1 MSDTTTSHDTHSH
14 DHPDYAHPMPV
25 PGLLA
30 VFGALIF
37 LTIVTVI
44 AADFQFGALDI
55 WISMAIATVKAGLV
69 IFFFMHLI
77 HDKAFNGMVF
87 FFSLFFVALFL
98 GFALMDSGAYQDQI
112 KENSYEQIQQENALK

>member
-1 MSDTTTSHDTHSH
+1 MSDTHNSHSE
-14 DHPDYAHPMPV
+14 DHPDFAHPMPV
-25 PGLLA
+25 AGLLA

-37 LTIVTVI
+37 LTIVTVVV
-44 AADFQFGALDI
+44 ADFKFGALDI

-98 GFALMDSGAYQDQI
+98 GFSLMDTGAYQDLI
-112 KENSYEQIQQENALK
+112 KEKTYEQIQQEKSLK